1 MIKLDIYIIS
11 DTAGLA
17 LSEIVNFSLRQF
29 DISYNVYIKSP
40 IRDLDLLTETL
51 ASIKNKN
58 IIIYHSFQDSK
69 MNAYI
74 KNFTQ
79 THEIN
84 SIDLMAYSINSLS
97 KILSKNPSESP
108 KFVDVYNSEHFKRLD
123 ALDFAMK
130 FDDGADF
137 RGIKFCDI
145 AIIGVSR
152 SSKTPLSMYLA
163 SKGLRVSNIPLI
175 IDSKAP
181 RELFEIDPRRI
192 FGLTIDK
199 EVLRNV
205 RQARLKSLNLAEES
219 IYSSMDRIE
228 AELSYAKE
236 FMGDL
241 GCTVIDVTYR
251 SIEETSDIIL
261 NYLNENKLLER
272 KEE

>member
-1 MIKLDIYIIS
+1 MKQLDIYIIS

-17 LSEIVNFSLRQF
+17 ISEIVNLSLKHF
-29 DISYNVYIKSP
+29 DVSYNVHIKSP
-40 IRDLDLLTETL
+40 IRDIDLLSQTL

-58 IIIYHSFQDSK
+58 ILIYHSFQDSK
-69 MNAYI
+69 MSAYI
-74 KNFTQ
+74 QNFTQ
-79 THEIN
+79 THEIS

-97 KILSKNPSESP
+97 KVLGENPIKDP
-108 KFVDVYNSEHFKRLD
+108 KFSDVYENDHFRKLD

-163 SKGLRVSNIPLI
+163 SKGLKVSNIPLI

-199 EVLRNV
+199 EVLKKV
-205 RQARLKSLNLAEES
+205 RDARIKSLKLSNDS
-219 IYSSMDRIE
+219 IYSSMERIE
-228 AELSYAKE
+228 KELKYANE
-236 FMGDL
+236 FMEDL
-241 GCTVIDVTYR
+241 GCRVIDVTYK